1 MSRTREKQFWERMVI
16 MEISFNIGG
25 EAGQGIDT
33 IGDLLTQVFVQAGF
47 YTFTIKDFESRIRG
61 GYNFTQIRVSDKPIH
76 ASVDHIDV
84 IIALSKDAVVGQ
96 RNRLTEGGVIIFDEG
111 IEFDDLEACHFSAP
125 LEKTA
130 REVGGNI
137 KMMNAAALGAII
149 AIINF
154 PFTLVEQVLSDLFG
168 RKGEKIV
175 TANVDVAKAMY
186 DLTKSNFMGTCKHN
200 LESLE
205 RGPSKDKL
213 ILTGN
218 KALAL
223 GAIAANL
230 KWISSYPMSP
240 STSAFQDIVEHAF
253 DLKIGA
259 LQTEDEIA
267 SLGMAIGASYAGA
280 RSMVTTSGGGFSLM
294 VEALGL
300 AAMTETPVVIY
311 NAQRPGPSTGL
322 PTRTE
327 QADLLFMTF
336 ASQGEFPR
344 IILAPKDPIE
354 GFDVATRAFNLADKF
369 QIPVMI
375 MGDQYFA
382 DSVMNIPR
390 IDVSG
395 VKRDYGKLA
404 KKGPDP
410 DYKRYL
416 LTKDGISPRAFPG
429 DEGKTVVSS
438 GNVHREDGHITEDPK
453 LRALMV
459 EKFMNKIPAIMADL
473 EPPKIFGNE
482 KAEITLLTWGSTW
495 GAANEAMQILAS
507 NGASI
512 NQLHFCDVYPLRT
525 VKLREVFTTAKQV
538 IAVEQNITSQFA
550 QLVKM
555 QTGLEVTQHVNKY
568 DGRPMTPGWIISELK
583 EASIV

>member
-1 MSRTREKQFWERMVI
+1 MD
-16 MEISFNIGG
+16 ISFNIGG

-47 YTFTIKDFESRIRG
+47 YTFTIKDFQSRIRG

-76 ASVDHIDV
+76 ASVDHIDI
-84 IIALSKDAVVGQ
+84 IIALSKDAVTDKRENLQ
-96 RNRLTEGGVIIFDEG
+96 DGGVIILDEG
-111 IEFDDLEACHFSAP
+111 IEFNDLEECHFPAP

-130 REVGGNI
+130 RDVGGNAR
-137 KMMNAAALGAII
+137 MMNAAALGA
-149 AIINF
+149 ALSVINF
-154 PFTLVEQVLSDLFG
+154 PFSLAEEALTGIFG

-175 TANVDVAKAMY
+175 QGNIKVAKALY
-186 DLTKSNFMGTCKHN
+186 DLTKDNFTGTCSSN
-200 LESLE
+200 LETVKQ
-205 RGPSKDKL
+205 GPCKDRL

-218 KALAL
+218 QALAL
-223 GAIAANL
+223 GALAANV

-240 STSAFQDIVEHAF
+240 STSAFQDIVDHAF
-253 DLKIGA
+253 ELKIGT

-354 GFDVATRAFNLADKF
+354 GFDVGTRAFNLADKF

-382 DSVMNIPR
+382 DTSMNLPR

-404 KKGPDP
+404 KDGPDP

-429 DEGKTVVSS
+429 DEGKTIVAS
-438 GNVHREDGHITEDPK
+438 GNVHREDGHIVEDQETRK
-453 LRALMV
+453 LMV

-473 EPPKIFGNE
+473 EPPKIYGEE
-482 KAEITLLTWGSTW
+482 KAETTLLTWGSTW
-495 GAANEAMQILAS
+495 GAANEAMETLAS
-507 NGASI
+507 NGLSI

-525 VKLREVFTTAKQV
+525 VKLREVFASSKQV

-550 QLVKM
+550 QLAKM
-555 QTGLEVTQHVNKY
+555 QTGLEVTQHINKY
-568 DGRPMTPGWIISELK
+568 DGRPMTPRWIINELK
-583 EASIV
+583 EAGIA

>member
-1 MSRTREKQFWERMVI
+1 MDIT
-16 MEISFNIGG
+16 FNIGG
-25 EAGQGIDT
+25 AAGQGIDT

-76 ASVDHIDV
+76 ASVDNVDV

-96 RNRLTEGGVIIFDEG
+96 RNNLTEGGVIIFDEG
-111 IEFDDLEACHFSAP
+111 IDFDDLEGCHFPAP

-137 KMMNAAALGAII
+137 RMMNAAALGAVI
-149 AIINF
+149 AVISF
-154 PFTLVEQVLSDLFG
+154 PFDLVEQVLGDIFG

-175 TANVDVAKAMY
+175 AGNVAVAKALY
-186 DLTKSNFMGTCKHN
+186 DLTKSDFTGTCKYN
-200 LESLE
+200 LETLE
-205 RGPSKDKL
+205 KGPSKDKL

-223 GAIAANL
+223 GAIAANV

-240 STSAFQDIVEHAF
+240 STSVFQDIVAYSHQ
-253 DLKIGA
+253 LKIGSI
-259 LQTEDEIA
+259 QTEDEIS
-267 SLGMAIGASYAGA
+267 SLAMATGASYAGA
-280 RSMVTTSGGGFSLM
+280 RSMVTTSGGGFALM
-294 VEALGL
+294 VEALGF
-300 AAMTETPVVIY
+300 AAMIETPVVIY

-327 QADLLFMTF
+327 QADLLFMAF
-336 ASQGEFPR
+336 SSQGEFPR
-344 IILAPKDPIE
+344 IMFAPKDPIE
-354 GFDVATRAFNLADKF
+354 AFDVATRSFNLADKF

-375 MGDQYFA
+375 LGDQYLA

-395 VKRDYGKLA
+395 VKRDTGKLA
-404 KKGPDP
+404 KLGPDP

-429 DEGKTVVSS
+429 DKGKTIVSA
-438 GNVHREDGHITEDPK
+438 GNVHREDGHITEDAEI
-453 LRALMV
+453 RALMV
-459 EKFMNKIPAIMADL
+459 QKFMNKIPAIMADL
-473 EPPKIFGNE
+473 NPPMIYGEEN
-482 KAEITLLTWGSTW
+482 ADITLLTWGSTW
-495 GAANEAMQILAS
+495 GAAHEAVQTLAS
-507 NGASI
+507 RGVSI

-525 VKLREVFTTAKQV
+525 VKLREVFAQAKQV

-550 QLVKM
+550 QLVRM
-555 QTGLEVTQHVNKY
+555 QTGLEVTQHINKY
-568 DGRPMTPGWIISELK
+568 DGRPMTPGWIISEL
-583 EASIV
+583 EEGGIV

>member
-1 MSRTREKQFWERMVI
+1 MT
-16 MEISFNIGG
+16 MEITFNIGG
-25 EAGQGIDT
+25 AAGQGIDT
-33 IGDLLTQVFVQAGF
+33 IGDLLNQVFVQAGF

-61 GYNFTQIRVSDKPIH
+61 GYNFIQIRVSDKPIH
-76 ASVDHIDV
+76 ASVDHVDV
-84 IIALSKDAVVGQ
+84 IIALSKDAIIGQ
-96 RNRLTEGGVIIFDEG
+96 RDRLTQGGVIIFDEG

-137 KMMNAAALGAII
+137 RMMNAAALGAVLAVIS
-149 AIINF
+149 F
-154 PFTLVEQVLSDLFG
+154 PFSLAEQALTGIFG

-175 TANVDVAKAMY
+175 AGNVNVAKALY
-186 DLTKSNFMGTCKHN
+186 DLTKSDFKGTCSYN
-200 LESLE
+200 LETLE
-205 RGPSKDKL
+205 QGPCKAKL
-213 ILTGN
+213 LLTGN

-240 STSAFQDIVEHAF
+240 STSLFENIVAYSHQ
-253 DLKIGA
+253 LKIGA

-267 SLGMAIGASYAGA
+267 SITMAIGASYAGA
-280 RSMVTTSGGGFSLM
+280 RSMVTTSGGGFALM
-294 VEALGL
+294 VEALGF
-300 AAMTETPVVIY
+300 AAMVEAPIVIY

-327 QADLLFMTF
+327 QSDLLFMGF

-344 IILAPKDPIE
+344 IMLAPKDPIE

-375 MGDQYFA
+375 LGDQYFA

-395 VKRDYGKLA
+395 VKRNQGKLA
-404 KKGPDP
+404 KKGPDS

-416 LTKDGISPRAFPG
+416 LTEDGISPRAFPG
-429 DEGKTVVSS
+429 DKGKTIVSS
-438 GNVHREDGHITEDPK
+438 SNVHREDGHITEDPEIRK
-453 LRALMV
+453 LMV
-459 EKFMNKIPAIMADL
+459 QKFMNKIPAIMTEL
-473 EPPKIFGNE
+473 NPPQIYGDEN
-482 KAEITLLTWGSTW
+482 AETTLLTWGSTW
-495 GAANEAMQILAS
+495 GAPNEAVEILAAR
-507 NGASI
+507 GVSI
-512 NQLHFCDVYPLRT
+512 NQLHFCDVFPLRT
-525 VKLREVFTTAKQV
+525 AKLREVFAQSKQV

-550 QLVKM
+550 SLVRM
-555 QTGLEVTQHVNKY
+555 QTGLGVTQHINKY
-568 DGRPMTPGWIISELK
+568 DGRPMTPGWIISEL
-583 EASIV
+583 EEGGIV

>member
-1 MSRTREKQFWERMVI
+1 MD
-16 MEISFNIGG
+16 ISFNIGG

-47 YTFTIKDFESRIRG
+47 YTFTIKDFMSRIRG
-61 GYNFTQIRVSDKPIH
+61 GYNFTQIRVSDRPIH
-76 ASVDHIDV
+76 ASTDHVDV
-84 IIALSKDAVVGQ
+84 IIALSRDAVVGK
-96 RNRLTEGGVIIFDEG
+96 RDILSKGGVIIFDEG
-111 IEFDDLEACHFSAP
+111 IEFDDLEACHYPAP

-137 KMMNAAALGAII
+137 RMMNAAALGAVLSV
-149 AIINF
+149 INF
-154 PFTLVEQVLSDLFG
+154 PFSLAEEALSDIFG

-175 TANVDVAKAMY
+175 QGNVKVAKTLY
-186 DLTKSNFMGTCKHN
+186 DLTKSNFTGTCSHN
-200 LESLE
+200 LETLDH
-205 RGPSKDKL
+205 GPCKDKL

-218 KALAL
+218 NAIAL
-223 GAIAANL
+223 GAIAANV

-344 IILAPKDPIE
+344 IILAPKNPIE

-390 IDVSG
+390 IDVSS

-410 DYKRYL
+410 NYKRYL
-416 LTKDGISPRAFPG
+416 LTEDNISPRAFPG
-429 DEGKTVVSS
+429 DKGKTVVAS
-438 GNVHREDGHITEDPK
+438 GNVHREDGHITEDSK
-453 LRALMV
+453 LRNLMV

-482 KAEITLLTWGSTW
+482 KAETTLLTWGSTW
-495 GAANEAMQILAS
+495 GAANEAMETLADT
-507 NGASI
+507 GESI

-525 VKLREVFTTAKQV
+525 VKLREVFTSSKQV
-538 IAVEQNITSQFA
+538 ISIEQNITSQFA

-555 QTGLEVTQHVNKY
+555 QTGLEVAQYVNKY
-568 DGRPMTPGWIISELK
+568 DGRPMTPGWIINELK
-583 EASIV
+583 EAGII